1 MDIEVLVK
9 SLLSRS
15 PMATVITDKPRV
27 CFLNVVGQ
35 KDFIQC
41 LKITSLAGV
50 NIWRLVAAF
59 EMV

>member
-9 SLLSRS
+9 SFLSRS
-15 PMATVITDKPRV
+15 AIATVITDEPRV
-27 CFLNVVGQ
+27 CSLNVVGQ
-35 KDFIQC
+35 KDFIQR
-41 LKITSLAGV
+41 LIITSLAGV

>member
-15 PMATVITDKPRV
+15 PIATVITDKPRV
-27 CFLNVVGQ
+27 CSLNVLGQ
-35 KDFIQC
+35 KDFIQR
-41 LKITSLAGV
+41 LIITSLAGV

>member
-1 MDIEVLVK
+1 MLVK

-15 PMATVITDKPRV
+15 PIATVITDKPRV